1 MYSIFLED
9 WLRIFPRSHIYV
21 MRYEDYATDMLKEI
35 NKIYA
40 FLHLGQRDTLLK
52 LLHRKQII
60 ITCFQLL
67 YKKKDT
73 HTHTLDTTLPL
84 YVLQSILI
92 SQ

>member
-1 MYSIFLED
+1 
-9 WLRIFPRSHIYV
+9 